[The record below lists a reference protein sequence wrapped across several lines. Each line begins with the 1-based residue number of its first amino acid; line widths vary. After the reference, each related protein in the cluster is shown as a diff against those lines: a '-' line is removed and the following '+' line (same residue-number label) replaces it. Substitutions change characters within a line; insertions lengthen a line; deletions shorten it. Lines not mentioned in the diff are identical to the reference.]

1 MTDDKKR
8 FPTPGELSDLG
19 QLESAAKQMFATSDV
34 TGFRMLFMSQRWAAI
49 DLAHHEVTA
58 GFNRVVFPA
67 IQAMESFLAQH
78 VLQLEVVQE
87 ISDSRGAG
95 AVLYKDSR
103 TGARVLVNRDEVY
116 QFGEH
121 VAWVL
126 AWARER
132 EREKMDGKL
141 ALTEQAFGAG
151 IVSMAGKEHDNG

>member
-58 GFNRVVFPA
+58 GFNRVV
-67 IQAMESFLAQH
+67 FLAQH